1 MLTGYIKIYLVI
13 KGVVMEDKFI
23 GFIDYLDELQ
33 NELQDGI
40 NNDNLSSED
49 LLLLIIKYATLR
61 NKFFEGSIILTK
73 EENYYRVS
81 NIQKHSYA
89 WFLVDKVI
97 DIDYV
102 MYMLNELGIVS
113 ELEHYIVSDHMNDYE
128 LSFSLPRLKKRIK
141 IK

>member
-1 MLTGYIKIYLVI
+1 
-13 KGVVMEDKFI
+13 MEDKFI
-23 GFIDYLDELQ
+23 ETINYIEELKL
-33 NELQDGI
+33 NLANKEL
-40 NNDNLSSED
+40 NNDEKMLA
-49 LLLLIIKYATLR
+49 IIKHALLSDRDYQ
-61 NKFFEGSIILTK
+61 GSIIITK
-73 EENYYRVS
+73 NNENYKVS

-102 MYMLNELGIVS
+102 MYMLNELGIAS